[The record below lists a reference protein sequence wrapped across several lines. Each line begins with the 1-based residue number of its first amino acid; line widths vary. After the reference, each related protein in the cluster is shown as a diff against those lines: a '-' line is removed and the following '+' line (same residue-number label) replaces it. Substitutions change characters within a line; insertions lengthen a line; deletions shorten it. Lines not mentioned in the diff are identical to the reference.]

1 MEEELRQEIAELRI
15 ELKQKDSTIETLATK
30 LRAYEAMEKTKGY
43 LISFFIIFIGS
54 IFTLTS

>member
-43 LISFFIIFIGS
+43 LISFFIILLVAF
-54 IFTLTS
+54 LR